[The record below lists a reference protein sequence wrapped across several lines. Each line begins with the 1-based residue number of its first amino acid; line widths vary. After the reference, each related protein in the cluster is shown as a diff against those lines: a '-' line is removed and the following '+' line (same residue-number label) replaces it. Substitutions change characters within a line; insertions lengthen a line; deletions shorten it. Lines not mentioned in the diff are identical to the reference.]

1 MSVLAI
7 VVTLLFAVQI
17 LSIAAAGWRLTRR
30 AGRPADLPSICLLV
44 PVRGLDPTAA
54 ETLPAFLGQDHPHH
68 RVLFCVEDAEDP
80 VVAPIRALL
89 DRHPGRGELLIGR
102 DPISHNPK
110 LNNMVKGWQADDS
123 GWVAMVDSNALIP
136 RDYLSQLVA
145 AHDGSTGL
153 VTSPAVGMRPKG
165 VWGRVEAAFL
175 NTHQARWQFA
185 ADLFGAG
192 FAQGKTLFWN
202 RALLDSAGGLPAL
215 GRELAEDVASTKLVR
230 ERGLRVR
237 LVAQPVFQPMGRR
250 DLPSV
255 WDRQLRWARIRR
267 LGFPLLFLP
276 ELLLGGLLPLAGLAA
291 LQPSLLPLGIAAWYG
306 AEWVLARVNGWPAS
320 WRDVAAM
327 MLRDALFPA
336 LWLWS
341 WKSRTIAWRGR
352 VLAPTVG

>member
-1 MSVLAI
+1 MTLLL
-7 VVTLLFAVQI
+7 LLFAVQV
-17 LSIAAAGWRLTRR
+17 LSLASAGWRLARR
-30 AGRPADLPSICLLV
+30 AKASADAPPICLLV
-44 PVRGLDPTAA
+44 PVRGLDATAL
-54 ETLPAFLGQDHPHH
+54 ETLPAFLRQDHPDH
-68 RVLFCVEDAEDP
+68 RVLFCVEDADDP
-80 VVAPIRALL
+80 VVPTLRTLL
-89 DRHPGRGELLIGR
+89 DTHPGRGELLIGR

-110 LNNMVKGWQADDS
+110 LNNLVKGWQADAGD
-123 GWVAMVDSNALIP
+123 WVAMVDSNALVP
-136 RDYLSQLVA
+136 DDYLSQLSA
-145 AHDGSTGL
+145 AWDAGTGL
-153 VTSPAVGMRPKG
+153 VTSPAVGIRPDG

-202 RALLDSAGGLPAL
+202 RALLDRAGGLAAL

-230 ERGLRVR
+230 AQGLSVR

-250 DLPSV
+250 DFAAV

-276 ELLLGGLLPLAGLAA
+276 ELLLGGLLPLALLALLA
-291 LQPSLLPLGIAAWYG
+291 PALLPLGIAIWYG
-306 AEWVLARVNGWPAS
+306 AEWTLARANGWPAG

-327 MLRDALFPA
+327 MLRDALMPA

-341 WKSRTIAWRGR
+341 WKSRTIAWRGN
-352 VLAPTVG
+352 VLVQAPG